1 MVHIYGQIFRSAG
14 YYVGIYCNRDWYLNV
29 IHDDLKSR
37 FDFWIARYKKNDD
50 GVYYPYSSLKPPAN
64 MAVAWQYSSKGRVPG
79 IKGNVDLDV
88 DYDGIVNLTRPD
100 RKTNLQIAQE
110 VLDNKWGTKYS
121 VPTRKERLTAA
132 GYDYFAIQ
140 KIVNELSKQ

>member
-1 MVHIYGQIFRSAG
+1 
-14 YYVGIYCNRDWYLNV
+14 
-29 IHDDLKSR
+29 
-37 FDFWIARYKKNDD
+37 
-50 GVYYPYSSLKPPAN
+50 

-79 IKGNVDLDV
+79 IKGDVDLDV

-121 VPTRKERLTAA
+121 KPSRKERLTAA
-132 GYDYFAIQ
+132 GYDYFVIQ
-140 KIVNELSKQ
+140 KLVNELSKQ